1 LIFDLNIDILIIMK
15 QGIHPNWNP
24 EAKVS
29 CACGNVFTTGSILP
43 EIRVEICSA
52 CHPFFTGQQKFVD
65 TLGQVERFQKK
76 SEEAKVKSVER
87 AKILEAKKARAAE
100 SKKDK
105 PSLKDLLMQAR
116 KQISS

>member
-1 LIFDLNIDILIIMK
+1 MK

-24 EAKVS
+24 EAKVT
-29 CACGNVFTTGSILP
+29 CACGSVFTTGSTLP

-76 SEEAKVKSVER
+76 TEEGKIKQAER
-87 AKILEAKKARAAE
+87 AKIMEVKKARMADA
-100 SKKDK
+100 KKDK

-116 KQISS
+116 KQIPS